1 MTIELSLDE
10 AEEILSKAMTEKL
23 GVPIIVT
30 IDTDIPANIE
40 ITGRQG
46 I

>member
-10 AEEILSKAMTEKL
+10 AEKILSKALTEKL
-23 GVPIIVT
+23 GIPISVT

-40 ITGRQG
+40 ITGREG
-46 I
+46 L